1 MTSAPAWMVDSKLA
15 RTAVVVHSPTSRP
28 CRRRRSF
35 VACHP
40 WRCRWRSQRG
50 WRRAAAVENM
60 WMSWPS
66 VLHVRLTFTIARLL
80 SCLYK
85 LRSNNQPLATGLAKQ
100 ASIHERLLL
109 VSTLCKA
116 PLHDSSSLP
125 SAADTRQSLF
135 YTQQRLC
142 LVLHSA
148 KRSRQS
154 VFAECHDLLCLSFP
168 VCTFTTGT
176 TNSTHSFSSLTNC
189 PFQESISLV
198 DPFIG
203 DLTLT

>member
-1 MTSAPAWMVDSKLA
+1 
-15 RTAVVVHSPTSRP
+15 
-28 CRRRRSF
+28 
-35 VACHP
+35 
-40 WRCRWRSQRG
+40 
-50 WRRAAAVENM
+50 
-60 WMSWPS
+60 MSWPS
-66 VLHVRLTFTIARLL
+66 VLHVRLTFTIAGLL
-80 SCLYK
+80 SWLYK

-100 ASIHERLLL
+100 ASMHERLLL

-125 SAADTRQSLF
+125 SAIDTRQSLF
-135 YTQQRLC
+135 YTRQRLC

-148 KRSRQS
+148 KRSRQRRDLQS
-154 VFAECHDLLCLSFP
+154 IFAECHDLLCLSFH
-168 VCTFTTGT
+168 VCTFTAGT
-176 TNSTHSFSSLTNC
+176 TNSTHSFSNLTKC